1 MWSKFKKRYKRIN
14 ITNKIKQAEKKENSG
29 IDLLFKKEKKK
40 KKENDFFYY
49 YKRDSEESKNSKTIS
64 NKISKKCTILS
75 SDINKVVNLVNIKS
89 ELIKK
94 LNTFSLQKI
103 SKEYYRLT
111 PSRTLTTKSLE
122 NSINPKNRDEI
133 INSNNSQSSINYNK
147 NNFRT
152 LSSSSINDKNK
163 MYTKIKQKKSK
174 NFRTIDQYDYDGNL
188 SNKYNKNMKLLASL
202 TKNKVSEKLKKYVD
216 IDINDLYKYNNK
228 NIINLERFNDA
239 FRIQMNNTCYKFIPR
254 NHLKKLNELQRDNV
268 LVRTSMEKIKS
279 KLCNKLKDYSN
290 KKISLK
296 KYKLIKEKFSKEKN
310 IRILSAKQ
318 LKSLHSLPSK
328 IPYNIKLQ
336 NNMLPLGF
344 KVRALYDHQVHSLK
358 NEKRK
363 EKIINSEKKKEPQKN
378 IKYGDELLEK
388 AVKKLSNSLNVKNI
402 SKYIND
408 IKNEKIDSKREM
420 TDIREKKYFPMLKE
434 ANSYMQKFDNFNNKM
449 NKKFIFKEI
458 TKHLLEVDDKDSK
471 LEENMI
477 NIEDEIK
484 RLKYIIM

>member
-1 MWSKFKKRYKRIN
+1 M
-14 ITNKIKQAEKKENSG
+14 
-29 IDLLFKKEKKK
+29 
-40 KKENDFFYY
+40 
-49 YKRDSEESKNSKTIS
+49 
-64 NKISKKCTILS
+64 
-75 SDINKVVNLVNIKS
+75 
-89 ELIKK
+89 
-94 LNTFSLQKI
+94 
-103 SKEYYRLT
+103 
-111 PSRTLTTKSLE
+111 
-122 NSINPKNRDEI
+122 
-133 INSNNSQSSINYNK
+133 
-147 NNFRT
+147 
-152 LSSSSINDKNK
+152 KNK
-163 MYTKIKQKKSK
+163 T
-174 NFRTIDQYDYDGNL
+174 T
-188 SNKYNKNMKLLASL
+188 
-202 TKNKVSEKLKKYVD
+202 EKLKNYVS

-239 FRIQMNNTCYKFIPR
+239 FRIQMN
-254 NHLKKLNELQRDNV
+254 
-268 LVRTSMEKIKS
+268 
-279 KLCNKLKDYSN
+279 N

-408 IKNEKIDSKREM
+408 IKNEK
-420 TDIREKKYFPMLKE
+420 
-434 ANSYMQKFDNFNNKM
+434 N
-449 NKKFIFKEI
+449 
-458 TKHLLEVDDKDSK
+458 
-471 LEENMI
+471 
-477 NIEDEIK
+477 
-484 RLKYIIM
+484 